1 MSTSNRLVIIGTG
14 GHAKSVFSLISDIGY
29 EVKFFLDET
38 AKDKEF
44 LGIRVATQL
53 SEIPNYQDYGYLIA
67 IGDNSLRKAV
77 RDKLV
82 GIIPIESFP
91 AIIHKSAYVGMD
103 ASIGFGTLVFP
114 FSNIGAYSQV
124 DEFCILNTG
133 SILEHDSSI
142 SAYSAL
148 APGATVG
155 GNSQIGSGTW
165 VGLNASIMQGIK
177 VGDNSI
183 VGAQSYVNEDVGS
196 NVVAFGTPAKVIR
209 TRKSDEKFL

>member
-1 MSTSNRLVIIGTG
+1 MSTFNRLVIIGTG
-14 GHAKSVFSLISDIGY
+14 GHAKSVFSLVSDIGY

-38 AKDKEF
+38 TQATEF

-53 SEIPNYQDYGYLIA
+53 PEIPDYQDYGYLIA

-77 RDKLV
+77 RDKLM

-91 AIIHKSAYVGMD
+91 TIIHKSAYVGMG

-133 SILEHDSSI
+133 SILEHDSQI

-165 VGLNASIMQGIK
+165 VGLNASVMQGIK
-177 VGDNSI
+177 IGDNSI
-183 VGAQSYVNEDVGS
+183 VGAQSFVNKDVGS
-196 NVVAFGTPAKVIR
+196 NVVVFGTPAKITR
-209 TRKSDEKFL
+209 TRASDQKFL

>member
-1 MSTSNRLVIIGTG
+1 MNTSNRLVVIGTG
-14 GHAKSVFSLISDIGY
+14 GHAKSALSLVSDIGY
-29 EVKFFLDET
+29 EVKFFFDET
-38 AKDKEF
+38 AKAKEF
-44 LGIRVATQL
+44 MGISVVAQL
-53 SEIPNYQDYGYLIA
+53 PEIPNYQEFGYLIA

-82 GIIPIESFP
+82 GLIPNESFP
-91 AIIHKSAYVGMD
+91 AIIHKSAYVGMN

-114 FSNIGAYSQV
+114 FSNVGACSQV

-133 SILEHDSSI
+133 SILEHDSRI
-142 SAYSAL
+142 LAYSAL

-177 VGDNSI
+177 IGDNSI
-183 VGAQSYVNEDVGS
+183 VGAQSYVNEDVRS
-196 NVVAFGTPAKVIR
+196 NVVAFGTPARVIR
-209 TRKSDEKFL
+209 TRRSEEKFL